1 MGFEKC
7 CQCRNVKKYNTQH
20 NPKPM
25 VWAQEVSE
33 SISSLLWYIPNID
46 SVQSYKDEL
55 IENKVYDNLTFDY
68 ICSSLGMSEEKDFL
82 FLNNKAV
89 ISEDLWDFYQ
99 GEICTHCQKAIL
111 TQYSSHTKTKTL
123 LRCIRNAVAHGDFN
137 IVDDMLI
144 GFNVNKQGE
153 KKAIIK
159 IKYKELRNSL
169 KTIRECYSKEIIIAN
184 ALNKIGYNTKV
195 NGKPIKMGN
204 KIIKPDIIAKKDDI
218 TYVFEIKVIKKT
230 RYLNKKILDRYLS
243 QVMSY
248 KLGFHDEK
256 IKIVLVFD
264 TSRLT
269 KSLKEYLEG
278 FKSVIVMDINGIIEL
293 SYGEKILID
302 ELYN

>member
-1 MGFEKC
+1 MGFDKC
-7 CQCRNVKKYNTQH
+7 CQCRNVKLYDTQH

-25 VWAQEVSE
+25 DWPEEVNE

-82 FLNNKAV
+82 FLENKAV
-89 ISEDLWDFYQ
+89 IPEDLWNFYR

-111 TQYSSHTKTKTL
+111 TQYSNHTKTKTL
-123 LRCIRNAVAHGDFN
+123 LRCIRNAVAHGDFT

-144 GFNVNKQGE
+144 GFNVNNHGE

-159 IKYKELRNSL
+159 IKYKRLRDSL
-169 KTIRECYSKEIIIAN
+169 KTIRKAYSKEIIIAN
-184 ALNKIGYNTKV
+184 ALNKIGYNTII
-195 NGKPIKMGN
+195 NGSYIRIGN
-204 KIIKPDIIAKKDDI
+204 KIIMPDIIAKKDNI
-218 TYVFEIKVIKKT
+218 TYVFEIKVIKNS
-230 RYLNKKILDRYLS
+230 RYLNKKILDSYIR

-248 KLGFHDEK
+248 KTYFHDEK
-256 IKIVLVFD
+256 IKFVFVFD

-269 KSLKEYLEG
+269 KTLKEYLED
-278 FKSVIVMDINGIIEL
+278 FNEIIVMDINEIIKL
-293 SYGEKILID
+293 SYGEDILID
-302 ELYN
+302 ELY